1 MRHDGETGGPGGG
14 RRLEPS
20 WIGLLL
26 WAVAALAG
34 GAFMA
39 VGFSSETPPWVVAGV
54 PVLALGGLAL
64 YVLVA
69 FLPQRRLERELREK
83 VRRHDA
89 GCRELKRAMEAL
101 RRGDLVTARKSGER
115 LDEPFRQAMGLAVRS
130 LEGMIREIQKD
141 SVEVASVASRVH
153 ETVSGLASGSSQE
166 AAAVIEIT
174 ATMEELARSAA
185 QIAAGASGQ
194 AERAARAQ
202 EAGEEGARAVHD
214 AVEGVET
221 VRQRMDGIAQR
232 TEALDRRSREIFGV
246 LGLINDIARETHILG
261 LNAAIEATSAGE
273 HGQRFNVVA
282 QEVQRLA
289 DRSRESVEAIRTLLG
304 DFASSLQE
312 TVQAAEEGRV
322 EAGRV
327 MEKAR
332 AAAVSISEL
341 RTALEHTATAAR
353 EISFSTQEQQTAS
366 DQAVATLREIREVAQ
381 RTASSLQEFTGAADR
396 LDRLGLSIQ
405 LATQSFRIES
415 DRSLKHLL
423 LAWSERLAGFSS
435 HGEVV
440 EGILRELV
448 EQNEFVEFAYLVD
461 AGGAMVASVGSSA
474 VEGSEDL
481 AANVGPGRLFSDR
494 PWFQAVMRERDS
506 VVTPPYRSLATGDEC
521 FTVAVPVTGESGR
534 LEGVLGMDVNVAG
547 WTRI

>member
-1 MRHDGETGGPGGG
+1 MEHDGGSGGPLGG
-14 RRLEPS
+14 RWVEPCQL
-20 WIGLLL
+20 GLWL
-26 WAVAALAG
+26 WTAAALVG
-34 GAFMA
+34 GALMA
-39 VGFSSETPPWVVAGV
+39 VGFDARTPLWVVMGV

-64 YVLVA
+64 YVVA
-69 FLPQRRLERELREK
+69 VYLPERRLVGRLRETVK
-83 VRRHDA
+83 AYESSCTDLQEA
-89 GCRELKRAMEAL
+89 LDAL
-101 RRGDLVTARKSGER
+101 RRGDLVAARACEER
-115 LDEPFRQAMGLAVRS
+115 LGQPFRQAMALAIRS
-130 LEGMIREIQKD
+130 LEGLVREIQKD
-141 SVEVASVASRVH
+141 SVDVAAVASSVH
-153 ETVSGLASGSSQE
+153 GTVSALASGSSQE

-185 QIAAGASGQ
+185 QIASGASGQ
-194 AERAARAQ
+194 AERAVRAQ
-202 EAGEEGARAVHD
+202 EAGEEGARAVEE
-214 AVEGVET
+214 AVEGVES
-221 VRQRMDGIAQR
+221 VRERMDGIASR

-261 LNAAIEATSAGE
+261 LNAAIEASTAGE

-322 EAGRV
+322 AAGRV
-327 MEKAR
+327 LDKAR
-332 AAAVSISEL
+332 AAAASIAEL

-353 EISFSTQEQQTAS
+353 EISFSTQEQRTAS

-381 RTASSLQEFTGAADR
+381 RTAASLQEFTGAADR

-415 DRSLKHLL
+415 ERSLKHLL
-423 LAWSERLAGFSS
+423 LGWSEQLAGFSG

-440 EGILRELV
+440 EGILRDLV
-448 EQNEFVEFAYLVD
+448 EGNPFVEFAYLVD
-461 AGGAMVASVGSSA
+461 PGGSMVASVGNGT
-474 VEGSEDL
+474 VEGSEAL
-481 AANVGPGRLFSDR
+481 ADNVGPGRVFADR
-494 PWFQAVMRERDS
+494 PWFQAVMREGDS
-506 VVTPPYRSLATGDEC
+506 VVTPPYRSLATGQEC
-521 FTVAVPVTGESGR
+521 FTVAVPVTGEGGR